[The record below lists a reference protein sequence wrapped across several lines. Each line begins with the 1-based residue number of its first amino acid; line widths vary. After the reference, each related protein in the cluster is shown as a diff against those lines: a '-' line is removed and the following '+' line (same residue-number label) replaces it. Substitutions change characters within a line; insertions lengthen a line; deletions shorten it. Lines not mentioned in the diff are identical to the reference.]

1 MIFNIFEVTSKL
13 YFKEKKKR
21 KELISITDVIDKNVK
36 KNYYCEMLW
45 NIFINYK
52 YLINKYNK
60 SRFFLFIY
68 LLMISNFYN
77 QIRIQKIYDIFFY
90 F

>member
-36 KNYYCEMLW
+36 KNYYCEML
-45 NIFINYK
+45 
-52 YLINKYNK
+52 
-60 SRFFLFIY
+60 
-68 LLMISNFYN
+68 
-77 QIRIQKIYDIFFY
+77 
-90 F
+90 